1 MSPESNLHTRYVEQ
15 RLAEAE
21 ATIVALLS
29 GQIDAVVDPA
39 SSTPLLLSAAQSA
52 LQASEEALRESEE
65 RMRFALESANVGI
78 WEIDFATG
86 VVRWSDI
93 LKAQHHVAPGCFG
106 GTLEAFL
113 ACVHADDRNA
123 VMETIRLSSAKGGD
137 FTIAYRPVTTDGS
150 VRWLNGAGRI
160 ILDSHGRP
168 VRGVGISQDDTE
180 RRRLESVSRQSQKME
195 AVGRLASG
203 VAHDF
208 NNMLSVILGWTGMAI
223 AEVTPESP
231 VREAL
236 DEVMKAGERAAT
248 LTKQLLLFS
257 RRQMVES
264 TIFDVNDL
272 VVAMEKLLHP
282 LIGEHI
288 TLVTRKSAG
297 PATVMMDRG
306 QLEQVLMNLVVNSR
320 DAMLNGGTITITTSA
335 MDVDFA
341 FARLHSGLTP
351 GEYVV
356 LAISDTGAGMTD
368 EVKSQIFEPFFTT
381 KEDDKGTGLGLAT
394 CYGIVTQ
401 AGGSFEVT
409 SVVGVGTT
417 MKAYLPM
424 RHDASAPTR
433 PNPASQRHGIETILL
448 VEDEPAVLRV
458 TTRMLKSHGYHVLS
472 ATSAAEALQFIE
484 LHDGPLPL
492 LITDVVLAGGMS
504 GPVLAE
510 KVASLRPK
518 MKIIFAS
525 GYTNDVSLLSGM
537 VDAGVA
543 LLPKPFTAESLG
555 RKVRE
560 VLDAS

>member
-1 MSPESNLHTRYVEQ
+1 MIQGSNEHIRDLEQ

-21 ATIVALLS
+21 ATIAALLS
-29 GQIDAVVDPA
+29 GQIDAVVDPE
-39 SSTPLLLSAAQSA
+39 SSTPVLLSAAQSA
-52 LQASEEALRESEE
+52 LRASEEALRESEE

-78 WEIDFATG
+78 WDFDFATG

-93 LKAQHHVAPGCFG
+93 LQTQHRVAPGCFG
-106 GTLEAFL
+106 GTIEAFL
-113 ACVHADDRNA
+113 ACVHAEDRNA
-123 VMETIRLSSAKGGD
+123 VIETIRHSTAKGGD
-137 FTIAYRPVTTDGS
+137 FVIQYRPVTTDGS
-150 VRWLNGAGRI
+150 VRWMTGAGRI
-160 ILDSHGRP
+160 ILDSSGQP
-168 VRGVGISQDDTE
+168 LRGVGISQDDTE

-208 NNMLSVILGWTGMAI
+208 NNMLSVILGWTGMAM

-257 RRQMVES
+257 RKQMVES
-264 TIFDVNDL
+264 TFFDVNDL
-272 VVAMEKLLHP
+272 VVSMEKLLLP
-282 LIGEHI
+282 LIGEHL
-288 TLVTRKSAG
+288 TLVTRKSAL
-297 PATVMMDRG
+297 PVPVKMDRG

-320 DAMLNGGTITITTSA
+320 DAMLDGGTITIATSSINA
-335 MDVDFA
+335 DAA
-341 FARLHSGLTP
+341 FVRNHSGLTP

-356 LAISDTGAGMTD
+356 LAISDTGVGMTD
-368 EVKSQIFEPFFTT
+368 EVKAQIFEPFFTT
-381 KEDDKGTGLGLAT
+381 KEGDNGTGLGLAT

-401 AGGSFEVT
+401 AGGSIEVV

-417 MKAYLPM
+417 IKAYLPL
-424 RHDASAPTR
+424 RRDT
-433 PNPASQRHGIETILL
+433 GIRISSEAISRGYGVETVLL

-458 TTRMLKSHGYHVLS
+458 TVRMLKSLGYSVLS
-472 ATSAAEALQFIE
+472 ATSGAEALHLIE

-492 LITDVVLAGGMS
+492 LVTDVVLAGKMS
-504 GPVLAE
+504 GRVLAE
-510 KVASLRPK
+510 NVAKLRPK

-525 GYTNDVSLLSGM
+525 GYTNDVSLLNGIS
-537 VDAGVA
+537 DEGVA

-560 VLDAS
+560 VLDG